1 MELEILFRKLNC
13 RRKWSNGLC
22 LFCPCFR
29 AEEIETQLKC
39 LMNIKTAPDALAH
52 LTALFPDEDG
62 VGVLACSLLCA
73 CKAYKEYQ
81 KKGISDTVYFETMKC
96 FTRFIDETQKRTGRL
111 AFDRGWWTYR
121 QISMQLFRIG
131 ELEYEF
137 VEYEGR
143 PALSIHIPS
152 DAHFSRELVGE
163 SLLRRAPFWSLLS
176 GIRGLPVHLR
186 LMASV
191 AGASEAFKC
200 AV

>member
-1 MELEILFRKLNC
+1 MHVLRSGAQYDEMSPL
-13 RRKWSNGLC
+13 LC
-22 LFCPCFR
+22 GSVGP
-29 AEEIETQLKC
+29 EDIC
-39 LMNIKTAPDALAH
+39 LLYTSI
-52 LTALFPDEDG
+52 
-62 VGVLACSLLCA
+62 LACSLLCA
-73 CKAYKEYQ
+73 CRAYEEYQ

-152 DAHFSRELVGE
+152 DAHFSKELVDVYKRQMEYVTFYSRE
-163 SLLRRAPFWSLLS
+163 SEDNP
-176 GIRGLPVHLR
+176 
-186 LMASV
+186 
-191 AGASEAFKC
+191 
-200 AV
+200 